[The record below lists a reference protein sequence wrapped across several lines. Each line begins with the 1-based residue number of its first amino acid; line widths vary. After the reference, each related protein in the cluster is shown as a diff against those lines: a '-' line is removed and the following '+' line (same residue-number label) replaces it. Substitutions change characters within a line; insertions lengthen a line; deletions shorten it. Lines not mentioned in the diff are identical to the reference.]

1 MKTTLCDKLGIEIPI
16 IQAPMGGTGE
26 GDIVARSKSLGDV
39 VRYRPVMATPEVEG
53 DIDALSLWAGQGVG
67 LVTKVMSAAD
77 IVHEINDDARA
88 ILGRLAAED

>member
-26 GDIVARSKSLGDV
+26 GDIVAGSKSLGDV